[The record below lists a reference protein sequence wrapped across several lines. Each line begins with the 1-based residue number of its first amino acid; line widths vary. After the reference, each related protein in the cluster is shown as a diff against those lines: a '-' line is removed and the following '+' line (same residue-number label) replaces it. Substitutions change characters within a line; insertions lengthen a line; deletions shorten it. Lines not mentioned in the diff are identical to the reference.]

1 MKDEEK
7 DYDNRKGI
15 IRYQI
20 DNTDISHTHD
30 TGIRTKR
37 KAGPAWLHLILILI
51 GGSIA
56 ASVLCM
62 GLSFFM
68 LESAVTG
75 NGSMNILEVT
85 GIDRLLKP
93 IGRIELPEE
102 INLSGRITAS
112 DMNDQ
117 YIDGTIKGRVW
128 QAYISQTQK
137 QEHGNENENANRLV
151 YNQDLH
157 ILGYYQYDGMIPEE
171 TEGMIKL

>member
-15 IRYQI
+15 IRYQT

-75 NGSMNILEVT
+75 NGSMNILKVT

-137 QEHGNENENANRLV
+137 QEHGNENANRLV